1 MRSKIIFPTLLLIL
15 ISLSSCNLNNYISED
30 QSPTQISAASPTPFS
45 IAPLPTPI
53 STPTPKTRILQGDLA
68 LFYGDWEN
76 AINQYSS
83 AYDNNQ
89 ESEIKIAALL
99 GLGRTYFQSGEP
111 DLAIIALN
119 SAQGLDPNSHLQ
131 SHVSFTLAQVY
142 QEIEENQ
149 KAITAYSKYI
159 EAQPGIIDYYLY
171 ETIGDLKFSIND
183 FQGAI
188 DAYVLSLQSPSLSD
202 KLLINIKIGDSY
214 EALGDI
220 ATSLVTYQDVYDRTG
235 NEFIKAQM
243 LYYIGYANIT
253 LGDLGPG
260 YIAYQTAINEYPT
273 AYFSLLAL
281 NELLANEVP
290 VPENTQAFIYYSA
303 GQYDMA
309 GKLYFSYLNTTPD
322 HDDAAHFY
330 YGLTL
335 QKTSQYQAAI
345 QQFNEILTDHED
357 QTHFADAV
365 DEISFTQWF
374 YLEDYES
381 ALETLEA
388 FVNTNELNPQTP
400 ELLFFAGRIAE
411 RNNELQRAADLWE
424 DLGLKYSHSTYAYDG
439 LFQAGIAKYR
449 LGEYQSAVDY
459 FFSSLGLVRSS
470 EDQARSYFWIGK
482 SYQALNSF
490 GNAQSAWVQSL
501 ESDPTGYYA
510 ERSAEIIDGNA
521 AFLPAN
527 NPNFTIDLEAERK
540 DAEVW
545 LRLVFALPTDTD
557 INDLTV
563 LSLDPRFSRGAEFWQ
578 LGLYTESRIEF
589 ESLRNAY
596 TTDALNSYR
605 LANYLIDL
613 GLYRPG
619 IFAAREVLNLAGLDD
634 AGTFEAPI
642 YFNRLRFGLYFSDL
656 VFPAAETNNVDPLL
670 IYSTMRQESL
680 FEGFV
685 TSSAGARGLM
695 QIMPATGDTIFNFS
709 GWPANYSSQDLYRPL
724 ISVNYGARYLST
736 YRDTYNGS
744 IPVAL
749 ASYNAGPGNA
759 AAWINYADRDPDLY
773 LEVIRFAET
782 RNYLRG
788 ISEQYTIYKKLYET
802 IP

>member
-1 MRSKIIFPTLLLIL
+1 MRSNKKFLALLLIT
-15 ISLSSCNLNNYISED
+15 IFLSACNLNNYIAEE
-30 QSPTQISAASPTPFS
+30 QAPTQISVTSQTPNIVNS
-45 IAPLPTPI
+45 LPTPI
-53 STPTPKTRILQGDLA
+53 STSTPKTRILQGDLA
-68 LFYGDWEN
+68 LFYGDWEK

-83 AYDNNQ
+83 AYENNQ
-89 ESEIKIAALL
+89 DSEIKMAALL
-99 GLGRTYFQSGEP
+99 GLGRTYFQSGES

-119 SAQGLDPNSHLQ
+119 SAKDLNINSPLQ
-131 SHVSFTLAQVY
+131 PHIFFTLGQVY
-142 QEIEENQ
+142 EQIEEDEN
-149 KAITAYSKYI
+149 AINAYSKYL
-159 EAQPGIIDYYLY
+159 ELQPGIIDGFVY
-171 ETIGDLKFSIND
+171 EKIGDIQFSIKN
-183 FQGAI
+183 FQAAI
-188 DAYVLSLQSPSLSD
+188 DNYVLSLQSPSLSD
-202 KLLINIKIGDSY
+202 KLLINIKVGDSY

-220 ATSLVTYQDVYDRTG
+220 ATSLVTYEDVYERTG

-243 LYYIGYANIT
+243 QYYIGYANIA
-253 LGDLGPG
+253 LGNPGPG
-260 YIAYQTAINEYPT
+260 YIAYQSAVNDYPT

-281 NELLANEVP
+281 TELLENEVP
-290 VPENTQAFIYYSA
+290 VSEYTQAFIYYSA
-303 GQYDMA
+303 GQYELA
-309 GKLYFSYLNTTPD
+309 GKLFNSYLNSTPD
-322 HDDAAHFY
+322 HDDQAHYY

-335 QKTSQYQAAI
+335 QKTSQYAAAI
-345 QQFNEILTDHED
+345 QQFNEILLEHED
-357 QTHFADAV
+357 QTHYADAV
-365 DEISFTQWF
+365 DEISYMQWF

-381 ALETLEA
+381 AIETIET
-388 FVNTNELNPQTP
+388 FVNSNEFHPQTP

-411 RNNELQRAADLWE
+411 RYNDLQKAASLWE
-424 DLGLKYSHSTYAYDG
+424 DLGLGYSNSDYAYEG

-449 LGEYQSAVDY
+449 LEEYQSAVDY
-459 FFSSLGLVRSS
+459 FFSSLGLVD
-470 EDQARSYFWIGK
+470 EAEEQAKSYFWIGK
-482 SYQALNSF
+482 SYDALNSP
-490 GNAQSAWVQSL
+490 GNAQNAWIQSI
-501 ESDPTGYYA
+501 ETDPTGYYS
-510 ERSAEIIDGNA
+510 ERSAEMIDGLPS
-521 AFLPAN
+521 FLPQN
-527 NPNFTIDLEAERK
+527 NSNLSIDLEAERK

-557 INDLTV
+557 INDLSI
-563 LSLDPRFSRGAEFWQ
+563 LSSDHRFIRGTEFWQ

-596 TTDALNSYR
+596 SSDALNSYR

-619 IFAAREVLNLAGLDD
+619 IFAARNVLNLAGLDD

-642 YFNRLRFGLYFSDL
+642 YFNRLRFGLYFSEL
-656 VFPAAETNNVDPLL
+656 VLPTAETYSIDPLL
-670 IYSTMRQESL
+670 LFSIMRQESL

-709 GWPANYSSQDLYRPL
+709 GWPTNYTGQDLYRPL
-724 ISVNYGARYLST
+724 VSVNFGARYLST

-759 AAWINYADRDPDLY
+759 AAWINYADGDPDLY

-788 ISEQYTIYKKLYET
+788 ISEQYTIYKNLYQST
-802 IP
+802 P